1 MNINKKLTPIV
12 LISIFFLMLGLSF
25 AAVPLYDL
33 FCRVTGFGGTT
44 QNASNKEIPKI
55 VVNQDY
61 KMRFDTNINSTLD
74 WKFIPEIKTL
84 NLKPGEVHTV
94 KFYVENPNNKIS
106 SGSASFNVSP
116 APFGI
121 YLNKIGCFCF
131 EKQTL
136 KAGEKREFVLTF
148 FLDPKVVDDN
158 KTKNI
163 ADVTLSFTF
172 FHQII
177 IKRQSI
183 KKHMSSKD
191 KKHGFHLV
199 DPSPWPIYVSFATL
213 VLAFGTVYYFHTK
226 ALWLLLVGFA
236 LVIYGAFMWWRDVVE
251 EAEFQGHHTPV
262 VQIGHRYGMT
272 LFIASEVMFFVA
284 WFWAYFNASLFPT
297 EAVGA
302 TWPPLISKHSILGTF
317 L

>member
-1 MNINKKLTPIV
+1 MSINKKKLTPI
-12 LISIFFLMLGLSF
+12 LLFSIFILMLGLSF

-61 KMRFDTNINSTLD
+61 QMRFDTNTNSSLD
-74 WKFIPEIKTL
+74 WKFIPEFKTL

-94 KFYVENPNNKIS
+94 KFYVENINNKES

-116 APFGI
+116 SPFGI

-136 KAGEKREFVLTF
+136 KAGEKREFILTF

-172 FHQII
+172 F
-177 IKRQSI
+177 SSDFY
-183 KKHMSSKD
+183 KKN
-191 KKHGFHLV
+191 
-199 DPSPWPIYVSFATL
+199 
-213 VLAFGTVYYFHTK
+213 
-226 ALWLLLVGFA
+226 
-236 LVIYGAFMWWRDVVE
+236 
-251 EAEFQGHHTPV
+251 
-262 VQIGHRYGMT
+262 
-272 LFIASEVMFFVA
+272 EV
-284 WFWAYFNASLFPT
+284 
-297 EAVGA
+297 
-302 TWPPLISKHSILGTF
+302 
-317 L
+317 